1 MRVAKDKGLGDT
13 IARVASA
20 TGIKKI
26 VNSVS
31 SDCGCD
37 KRQAKLN
44 KIIPYGRGNKKN
56 NSRSGS

>member
-13 IARVASA
+13 VARVARV

-44 KIIPYGRGNKKN
+44 KIISYGRGNKKN
-56 NSRSGS
+56 SSRSGS